1 MHLLKFHFLL
11 IIFSLHC
18 FVASAQDKA
27 PASKYALSLNYHYGF
42 LMQHGDDIGHLA
54 NQRPLKLELDF
65 KIQTDGSKGWQVN
78 NNYPVVGYSLN
89 YLHFDPQKPVGDAL
103 GLIIYYGKAFY
114 RTPKSELRWRIGLGP
129 GVVFRKFDIM
139 TNNKNNITGST
150 FNYCLNGAINF
161 STTLSKRLIFNAG
174 IGLFHLSNGSMKI
187 PNLGMNIPAVYAGLG
202 FISKKKVTFDAPEP
216 ERKRRFNSL
225 NLSIGG
231 GFKEIKPIGG
241 SRYFAGVFS
250 AYYDLGINSRTC
262 LNLGYDFIYDYSAKA
277 EIKRGTFD
285 EKLVNGNYMRHGV
298 ALGFHYFISQVSFV
312 GQCGYY
318 VFDPLKRY
326 KPFYQRYTV
335 KYNFNEAISAGIAL
349 KAHFGQAEIVEWT
362 VGYTLK

>member
-11 IIFSLHC
+11 LIFSLYSI
-18 FVASAQDKA
+18 FASAQHKV
-27 PASKYALSLNYHYGF
+27 PAAKYTLLTNYHYGF
-42 LMQHGDDIGHLA
+42 LMQHGDDMGHLA
-54 NQRPLKLELDF
+54 NQRPLKFELDL
-65 KIQTDGSKGWQVN
+65 KIQTDGSKDWQVI

-89 YLHFDPQKPVGDAL
+89 YLHFDPKKPIGDAL
-103 GLIIYYGKAFY
+103 ALVIYYGKPFF
-114 RTPKSELRWRIGLGP
+114 RTSKSELRWRLGIGP
-129 GVVFRKFDIM
+129 GFVFRKFDIM

-161 STTLSKRLIFNAG
+161 STSLSKRLLFNTG
-174 IGLFHLSNGSMKI
+174 IGLFHLSNGAMKM
-187 PNLGMNIPAVYAGLG
+187 PNLGMNIPAIYAGIG
-202 FISKKKVTFDAPEP
+202 FTSVKQVTFTAPDA
-216 ERKRRFNSL
+216 ERKKRPNSL
-225 NLSIGG
+225 NLAFGG

-241 SRYFAGVFS
+241 SRYLAGVFS

-277 EIKRGTFD
+277 EIRRGTYD
-285 EKLVNGNYMRHGV
+285 KKLVNANYIRHGM
-298 ALGFHYFISQVSFV
+298 ALGFHYFISKVSFV

-335 KYNFNEAISAGIAL
+335 KYNFTEAISAGVAL
-349 KAHFGQAEIVEWT
+349 KAHFGQAELVEWT
-362 VGYTLK
+362 IGYTLK